1 MCGEHV
7 PWLKSLLTSRG
18 SSPRVRGTLVPVWCG
33 GFVHRDHPRVCGEHF
48 HDPYTGRTMRGS
60 SPRVR
65 GTPGRGCGGRS
76 RRRII
81 PACAGNTR
89 TPRGFRTGRRDHPRV
104 CGEHSPHDLPGAP
117 HQGSSPRVRGTRPHR
132 PRWHSGQGI
141 IPACAGNTWTE
152 GLRPGDAGD
161 HPRVCGEH
169 APPLACLF
177 DARGSSP
184 RVRGT
189 LRRRRRARA
198 EIGIIPA
205 CAGNTAYVLSAF
217 SSSRDHPRVCGE
229 HELPELRQ
237 AAIRGSSPRVRGTPP
252 AQPIRLLLAGIIPA
266 CAGNTLWRVVCYVRG
281 RDHPRVCG
289 EHSLMPSPSSSA
301 SGSSPR
307 VRGTPDGRRKS
318 VEDMGIIPACAGNT
332 VRWMSW

>member
-1 MCGEHV
+1 MTWAQIDDVAGIIPACAGNTCLDIALFVVHWDHPRVCGEHWKV
-7 PWLKSLLTSRG
+7 PTSIFCSWG
-18 SSPRVRGTLVPVWCG
+18 SSPRVRGTRLWWFSCSVLLGIIPACAGNTEAAVDDEI
-33 GFVHRDHPRVCGEHF
+33 VSRDHPRVCGEHF

-205 CAGNTAYVLSAF
+205 CAGNT
-217 SSSRDHPRVCGE
+217 P
-229 HELPELRQ
+229 
-237 AAIRGSSPRVRGTPP
+237 
-252 AQPIRLLLAGIIPA
+252 
-266 CAGNTLWRVVCYVRG
+266 
-281 RDHPRVCG
+281 
-289 EHSLMPSPSSSA
+289 
-301 SGSSPR
+301 
-307 VRGTPDGRRKS
+307 
-318 VEDMGIIPACAGNT
+318 
-332 VRWMSW
+332 

>member
-1 MCGEHV
+1 M
-7 PWLKSLLTSRG
+7 
-18 SSPRVRGTLVPVWCG
+18 
-33 GFVHRDHPRVCGEHF
+33 CGEHF

-65 GTPGRGCGGRS
+65 GTLPRPVHRADHEG
-76 RRRII
+76 II

-205 CAGNTAYVLSAF
+205 CAGNTSRPASRW
-217 SSSRDHPRVCGE
+217 SWGRDHPRVCGE
-229 HELPELRQ
+229 HEIMVSCLTILL
-237 AAIRGSSPRVRGTPP
+237 GSSPRVRGT
-252 AQPIRLLLAGIIPA
+252 
-266 CAGNTLWRVVCYVRG
+266 
-281 RDHPRVCG
+281 
-289 EHSLMPSPSSSA
+289 
-301 SGSSPR
+301 
-307 VRGTPDGRRKS
+307 RRQ
-318 VEDMGIIPACAGNT
+318 
-332 VRWMSW
+332 

>member
-1 MCGEHV
+1 MLQCRDGRLRGIIPACAGNTSRPNAEPESWRDHPRVCGEHDTRGIRRLHNSGSSPRV
-7 PWLKSLLTSRG
+7 RGTRCAPSKPVHLTGIIPACAGNTKRTRPWPAEAGIIPACAGNTGSSLVRWVRSSG
-18 SSPRVRGTLVPVWCG
+18 SSPRVRGTL
-33 GFVHRDHPRVCGEHF
+33 RDGL
-48 HDPYTGRTMRGS
+48 GS
-60 SPRVR
+60 CLHA
-65 GTPGRGCGGRS
+65 G
-76 RRRII
+76 II

-205 CAGNTAYVLSAF
+205 CAGNT
-217 SSSRDHPRVCGE
+217 P
-229 HELPELRQ
+229 
-237 AAIRGSSPRVRGTPP
+237 
-252 AQPIRLLLAGIIPA
+252 
-266 CAGNTLWRVVCYVRG
+266 
-281 RDHPRVCG
+281 
-289 EHSLMPSPSSSA
+289 
-301 SGSSPR
+301 
-307 VRGTPDGRRKS
+307 
-318 VEDMGIIPACAGNT
+318 
-332 VRWMSW
+332 